1 MTVHLIQRPVV
12 QLYAKAADKQQAT
25 PKPPMTHL
33 ELDVPVFQIVLGML
47 LGVGG
52 CSRSLVRHLGAYAG
66 DSRERFDRRGPDKD
80 HSSGKKERDGG
91 GS

>member
-52 CSRSLVRHLGAYAG
+52 CSRSLVRHLGAYTG
-66 DSRERFDRRGPDKD
+66 DSRERFNGRGPDKD